1 MNQETN
7 QNEESNEVKFHI
19 ACDAENRI
27 SIQVDGLTRSIIAVL
42 LNAAM
47 KNNDVKTI
55 LLTTASIIMDH
66 SDELQKIETLN

>member
-7 QNEESNEVKFHI
+7 QPEESNEVKFHI
-19 ACDAENRI
+19 ACDSENRI
-27 SIQVDGLTRSIIAVL
+27 SIQVDGITRSIIAVL

-47 KNNDVKTI
+47 KNEDVKSI
-55 LLTTASIIMDH
+55 ILTTASIIRDH